1 MNFIR
6 NAHAQWKGSGKEG
19 KGVLTTESTVLQ
31 DTPYSYN
38 TRFENGKGTNPEE
51 LIGAAHAGCFSM
63 QLSFLLGE
71 EGFTPNSLDVD
82 AKVVFKDGEIVKIT
96 LSLKGDV
103 PEISTEKFNEVAEKA
118 KNVCPV
124 SKLLD
129 TEIVLNSVL
138 K

>member
-1 MNFIR
+1 
-6 NAHAQWKGSGKEG
+6 
-19 KGVLTTESTVLQ
+19 
-31 DTPYSYN
+31 
-38 TRFENGKGTNPEE
+38 
-51 LIGAAHAGCFSM
+51 M

-82 AKVVFKDGEIVKIT
+82 AKVAFKDGEIVKIT

-103 PEISTEKFNEVAEKA
+103 PEITAKKFNEVAEKA